1 VCAPLLSGGG
11 EFKTKTMTLEDKIRN
26 ALIEFV
32 KEVKS
37 KKVEQQ
43 PRELHIMYTY
53 KGEFHQAFKCW
64 TFAHAEEVLT
74 RLGATYWEI
83 G

>member
-1 VCAPLLSGGG
+1 M
-11 EFKTKTMTLEDKIRN
+11 KLEDKIRT
-26 ALIEFV
+26 ALVEFIF
-32 KEVKS
+32 EIKS
-37 KKVEQQ
+37 KQVESK

-53 KGEFHQAFKCW
+53 KGKFYQAFKCW